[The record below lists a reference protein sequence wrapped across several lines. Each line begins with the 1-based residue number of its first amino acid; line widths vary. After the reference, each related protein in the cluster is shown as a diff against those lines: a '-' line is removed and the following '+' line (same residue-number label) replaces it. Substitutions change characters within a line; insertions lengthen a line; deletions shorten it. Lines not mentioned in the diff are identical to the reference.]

1 MQGYRQSGDLGVG
14 MTDREKTTDTKRSLI
29 GKIVA
34 PFAKFIN
41 WLAKAQENNPPCVG

>member
-1 MQGYRQSGDLGVG
+1 
-14 MTDREKTTDTKRSLI
+14 MTDLKKTADAKSSLI

-41 WLAKAQENNPPCVG
+41 WLAKAQESNPPCVG